1 MTIKR
6 MTPQQ
11 RAVYALVR
19 RGSVDITLDNARPLH
34 ALKRRGLVRFAT
46 SYLGV
51 RVALPRRNAATI
63 RAHAR
68 QDRLARA
75 RSMPR
80 MMHSLTRILC
90 YRSNTTRPARITFN
104 RRSARPCTTI
114 STGYSPTP
122 T

>member
-11 RAVYALVR
+11 RAVYVLVR

-51 RVALPRRNAATI
+51 RVALPRRNAATL

-75 RSMPR
+75 LDAAYDALPAE
-80 MMHSLTRILC
+80 HPVLPLEH
-90 YRSNTTRPARITFN
+90 YAARIHRFQ
-104 RRSARPCTTI
+104 P
-114 STGYSPTP
+114 
-122 T
+122 